1 MTSTSEVLVDEKL
14 LEAIPKHLREDLLST
29 YEQILRNFRER
40 RWEPAELNGGK
51 LCEVVYTI
59 LRGYVDGAYLSKST
73 KPSNMVDA
81 CRALE
86 QAPTSFSRS
95 VRIQI
100 PRMLV
105 ALYEVR
111 NNRGVGHVG
120 GDVDPNHM
128 DATWVLETAK
138 WIVGELVRIFHNV
151 PTEKATAAVEAIVE
165 RTLPV
170 VWKVA
175 GKLRVLEP
183 RMNMKDKA
191 LVLLYHC
198 TTPVAE
204 VDLVDWVEHSNV
216 SVFRRDVLRP
226 AHKKKLLEY
235 DTASRTLHISP
246 LGIEYVEKKIL
257 ARGNDESVSEHSS
270 RLYKPTL

>member
-1 MTSTSEVLVDEKL
+1 MTKAIDVLEENL
-14 LEAIPKHLREDLLST
+14 LEAIPEGLRGELLSA
-29 YEQILRNFRER
+29 YGKILRNFRER

-59 LRGYVDGAYLSKST
+59 LRGHVDGKFPSKST
-73 KPSNMVDA
+73 KPKNMVEA

-86 QAPTSFSRS
+86 QAPATSFPRS

-105 ALYEVR
+105 ALYEIR

-128 DATWVLETAK
+128 DATCVLAMAK
-138 WIVGELVRIFHNV
+138 WTLSELVRIFHNV
-151 PTEKATAAVEAIVE
+151 PTEKAAAAVDGIVE
-165 RTLPV
+165 RTLPI
-170 VWKVA
+170 VWEVA

-183 RMNMKDKA
+183 QMSMKNKA

-198 TTPVAE
+198 TTPVSEA
-204 VDLVDWVEHSNV
+204 DLVVWVEHSNV

-226 AHKKKLLEY
+226 AHKQKLLEY
-235 DTASRTLHISP
+235 DDVARTVQVSP
-246 LGIEYVEKKIL
+246 RGIEYVETSIL
-257 ARGNDESVSEHSS
+257 QS
-270 RLYKPTL
+270 